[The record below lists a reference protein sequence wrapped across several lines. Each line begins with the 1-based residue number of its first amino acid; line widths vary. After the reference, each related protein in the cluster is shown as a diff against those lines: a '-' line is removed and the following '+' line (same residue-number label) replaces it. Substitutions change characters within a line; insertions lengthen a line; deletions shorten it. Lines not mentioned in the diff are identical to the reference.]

1 MKKVLIV
8 GNGQRGQTLA
18 KYLNRQDYDV
28 FDISNDSTFSK
39 ISEINF
45 QDYSEMIIATSEN
58 SKFEYIEIALN
69 NAINALVE
77 KPLLFDEELLNSWQI
92 RANKTGILIR
102 TAYSHRYEAHIEK
115 AKELIEEGY
124 LGKIYNISGFYGN
137 GTAENIKNSSWRD
150 SKFAVVIDLIPH
162 LLDLMNYFIGP
173 SEFAK
178 MSLVN
183 KSFENNGSDFCI
195 LRGEANNIFFE
206 FVVTYLSWKNRFN
219 FEITGSEALINLKG
233 LEKWNNPYL
242 VAYSRKH
249 PPSEPNQLEL
259 DFTDNNSHL
268 LNQWLTFKEDISNS
282 KFTDFN
288 SDLEIS
294 RILKSLLGEQVF
306 NTYLK

>member
-1 MKKVLIV
+1 MKKVLLV
-8 GNGQRGQTLA
+8 GNGLRGKTLA
-18 KYLNRQDYDV
+18 KYLNPQDYDV
-28 FDISNDSTFSK
+28 FDISTGSTYSK

-58 SKFEYIEIALN
+58 SKSEYIEIALN
-69 NAINALVE
+69 NAINVLVE
-77 KPLLFDEELLNSWQI
+77 KPLLFDEELLKSWQV

-115 AKELIEEGY
+115 AKKLIEEGY

-137 GTAENIKNSSWRD
+137 GTAENIKNSLWRD

-173 SEFAK
+173 SDFAK
-178 MSLVN
+178 VSLVK
-183 KSFENNGSDFCI
+183 KSFENNGADFCI

-219 FEITGSEALINLKG
+219 FEINGSEALINLRG

-249 PPSEPNQLEL
+249 PPSEPDQLEL
-259 DFTDNNSHL
+259 DFADNNSHL

-282 KFTDFN
+282 KFTNFN

-294 RILKSLLGEQVF
+294 RILKSLLGDQVF
-306 NTYLK
+306 NS